1 VAVLLL
7 QQRAKVI
14 IYAVN
19 RDDYPSGSVLGCL
32 RADKG
37 DQSTKKGRY
46 LGLAYGVQEQGKH
59 QFGGMATAEVCRSLI
74 ENHCISSG
82 RLIHPSEVAGFL
94 FWMVGWGFWFDSRES
109 GVWES
114 W

>member
-19 RDDYPSGSVLGCL
+19 PDDYPSGSVLGRL

-46 LGLAYGVQEQGKH
+46 LGLVYGVQEQG
-59 QFGGMATAEVCRSLI
+59 
-74 ENHCISSG
+74 
-82 RLIHPSEVAGFL
+82 
-94 FWMVGWGFWFDSRES
+94 
-109 GVWES
+109 
-114 W
+114 